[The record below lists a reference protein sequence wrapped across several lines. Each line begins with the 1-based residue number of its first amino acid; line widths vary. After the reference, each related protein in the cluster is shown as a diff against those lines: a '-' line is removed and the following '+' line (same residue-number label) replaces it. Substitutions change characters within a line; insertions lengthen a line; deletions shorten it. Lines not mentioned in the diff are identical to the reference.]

1 MSKEYGTLIT
11 PILKEISDSLWE
23 IDARD
28 KQQPYEYGDSAL
40 NSAVKIMMSV
50 GFDRMWSNFEALET
64 DKESRLNLVEDFG
77 AELRIL
83 IIKHLDVDMREEIK
97 KELS

>member
-1 MSKEYGTLIT
+1 MSKYYGAKIT
-11 PILKEISDSLWE
+11 PVLKEVSDSLWE
-23 IDARD
+23 IDAREH
-28 KQQPYEYGDSAL
+28 QQPYEYGETAL

-50 GFDRMWSNFEALET
+50 GFDRMWSDFEALDT

-77 AELRIL
+77 AELRML
-83 IIKHLDVDMREEIK
+83 IIKHIGVDMHEEIK